1 MVINMKKKI
10 TQWFIGLLLCIVGFC
25 TCVIGIYV
33 GYGFINVIN
42 TTGKEC
48 IGYFIGSVIFLLI
61 FLLLPYVV
69 FHTTKDGVL
78 DKWK

>member
-25 TCVIGIYV
+25 TCEIGIHV
-33 GYGFINVIN
+33 VNGFINAVN

-48 IGYFIGSVIFLLI
+48 IVYFICSVILLLI
-61 FLLLPYVV
+61 FLLLPYTM
-69 FHTTKDGVL
+69 FNATKDGVL